1 MTQHTA
7 TNIHTFANI
16 QRQRA
21 LALKDI
27 NARPGWQ
34 GVQAIWINVLLA
46 LLTQDVSS

>member
-1 MTQHTA
+1 MTQYTA

-16 QRQRA
+16 KRQCA

-34 GVQAIWINVLLA
+34 SAQAIWINVVLA
-46 LLTQDVSS
+46 LLTQDASS